1 MPMRT
6 AALVLAFLVW
16 ATTPAGAGDALSVE
30 IVEHGIYTAEVAST
44 VRDSNGIQRNV
55 LANICHVATT
65 KTVPAKYGLH
75 FGFRYRV
82 TGPDAG
88 QVLDL
93 KKAVQFPASMMPP
106 GPAKPM
112 TMYEYAFSARTGITS
127 YTGYSFDH
135 AWEFVPGT
143 WTFQILQ
150 RERKLA
156 ELSFTVI
163 DGTDVSIPPASNSN
177 CFRIS
182 SR

>member
-6 AALVLAFLVW
+6 VALILAFLAW
-16 ATTPAGAGDALSVE
+16 ATAPAGAGDATSVE
-30 IVEHGIYTAEVAST
+30 IVEYGIYVAEITST
-44 VRDSNGIQRNV
+44 LRDPNGIQRNV

-82 TGPDAG
+82 NGPDLG
-88 QVLDL
+88 QVVDL
-93 KKAVQFPASMMPP
+93 KKTVQFPAVMVPP
-106 GPAKPM
+106 GLAKPM
-112 TMYEYAFSARTGITS
+112 TTYDYAFSARTGVTS

-143 WTFQILQ
+143 WTFQLLQ
-150 RERKLA
+150 RERRLA
-156 ELSFTVI
+156 ELSFTVV
-163 DGTDVSIPPASNSN
+163 DGTDVSIPLASNSN